1 MSELAFRS
9 YNRQRRIWHANLP
22 TIKTAP
28 LLELQAEVSEIIES
42 NMQDGDKAKGC
53 IGIEGPAAIGKS
65 IAIQD
70 LAYQYHRQEIDELG
84 EFAGE
89 NERWPVCRVGMT
101 GNTDM
106 KMFNRAMLSFYNH
119 AGTKTGTAADFAH
132 RALDCVISCE
142 TRLLIVDDL
151 HFLKVRTTSR
161 EISNQFKYISNEFP
175 ITIVFIG
182 IGLRQRGLYS
192 DGEYAGDVLGQSGRR
207 ITGLTMREFTIDDEV
222 GRREWRQL
230 LLAIEKRIVLADKY
244 RGMLADDLSDYLW
257 ERSSGRIGSLIALIT
272 RGCNR
277 AVNSGTEVLTRELLE
292 QIRNDEASEHK
303 RADLRAAF
311 ATGRLTTKIKRVR
324 RTR

>member
-1 MSELAFRS
+1 MKTSLT
-9 YNRQRRIWHANLP
+9 NCDQRRPIRRCSFSVHAEQP
-22 TIKTAP
+22 TYDCRR
-28 LLELQAEVSEIIES
+28 EHVSDTSAQVNAVIV
-42 NMQDGDKAKGC
+42 AF
-53 IGIEGPAAIGKS
+53 AVGK
-65 IAIQD
+65 
-70 LAYQYHRQEIDELG
+70 
-84 EFAGE
+84 
-89 NERWPVCRVGMT
+89 
-101 GNTDM
+101 
-106 KMFNRAMLSFYNH
+106 
-119 AGTKTGTAADFAH
+119 
-132 RALDCVISCE
+132 
-142 TRLLIVDDL
+142 VDDL

-175 ITIVFIG
+175 LTIVFIG

-207 ITGLTMREFTIDDEV
+207 ITGLTMREFTIDDDA

-230 LLAIEKRIVLADKY
+230 LLAIEKRIVLADKQ

-257 ERSSGRIGSLIALIT
+257 ERSSGRIGSLMALIT

-277 AVNSGTEVLTRELLE
+277 TVNSGAELLTRKLLE

-311 ATGRLTTKIKRVR
+311 AAGRLTTRIKRVR